1 MHKIAGY
8 AAEQGK
14 SLSEVR
20 DIAQQACD
28 NLWSLGVAMQ
38 TCNLPGT
45 DDEEGRIKQGHVELG
60 VYGLRPR
67 PGTAHPRTVPARHT
81 APATA

>member
-1 MHKIAGY
+1 
-8 AAEQGK
+8 
-14 SLSEVR
+14 VR

-38 TCNLPGT
+38 TCNLPGS

-60 VYGLRPR
+60 LGIHGEPGLPSWIRK
-67 PGTAHPRTVPARHT
+67 TAKPLSTRW
-81 APATA
+81 